1 MSTGSRVLATAFD
14 LFFDLIATT
23 ATLTSSIKLRKFALY
38 ITYLL
43 MNLMQH
49 NIAASI
55 YFKGTH

>member
-49 NIAASI
+49 NIA
-55 YFKGTH
+55 